1 MVGAAEDGNKV
12 VLERLN
18 RSLGGVATMIVGWD
32 QLVVDAIAAEVAFVG
47 RGRFVVQPLVG
58 WCESTV
64 DEILSDGF
72 EGADVFN
79 FRSIFHG
86 GSEDGIAVVHV
97 AN

>member
-1 MVGAAEDGNKV
+1 M

-18 RSLGGVATMIVGWD
+18 RALGGVATMIVGWD

-58 WCESTV
+58 WGEATV
-64 DEILSDGF
+64 NEILSDGF

-86 GSEDGIAVVHV
+86 CSEDGIAIIYV
-97 AN
+97 AD